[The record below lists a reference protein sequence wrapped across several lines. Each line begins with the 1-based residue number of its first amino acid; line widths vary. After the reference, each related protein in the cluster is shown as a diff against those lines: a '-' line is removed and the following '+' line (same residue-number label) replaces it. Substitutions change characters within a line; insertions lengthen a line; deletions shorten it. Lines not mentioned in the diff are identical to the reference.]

1 MKKLMTL
8 SLALLMLVCTLTACG
23 ESKTEET
30 PSTIP
35 NPMVESDAE
44 GVKQALGFELAVP
57 EGAENVHYF
66 IISDEM
72 EELHFTLDGLDYVAR
87 LKASAEFE
95 DISGMYYEWTD
106 TQEDNIG
113 SCLYKFMRYCGDEGD
128 VELCLWY
135 DAAPGLMYS
144 LSTSDSSLDGF
155 DITAIARQVYAP
167 MQKNS

>member
-1 MKKLMTL
+1 MKKLTTL
-8 SLALLMLVCTLTACG
+8 FLALLMLVCTLTACG
-23 ESKTEET
+23 KSSTEE
-30 PSTIP
+30 PSSTVA
-35 NPMVESDAE
+35 NPMVESDADS
-44 GVKQALGFELAVP
+44 VQQTLGFALAVP
-57 EGAENVHYF
+57 EGAENVQYF
-66 IISDEM
+66 IISDET
-72 EELHFTLDGLDYVAR
+72 EELHFTLHGLDYVAR
-87 LKASAEFE
+87 LKATAEFE
-95 DISGMYYEWTD
+95 DISGMYYEWTH